1 MCWSVAMRLKETA
14 LNGIRC
20 SRLLYAC
27 SLIFKDSKGQ
37 KGAWPNSNIYTCMVI
52 VIVHD
57 KNDIRASKLRFE
69 LGYNRFIES
78 QGGVNEFKNKYS
90 LRAILRHIAS
100 KYSHPSYFSL
110 WDLGAYT
117 DIYDRSNS
125 SVADYEYVYVC
136 FERLRMYPSDCYFT
150 LPTIPFHHLG
160 IYIIKMPYSDPVVDK
175 QIQYIP

>member
-1 MCWSVAMRLKETA
+1 MCWSVPIRLKETA
-14 LNGIRC
+14 LNIIRC

-57 KNDIRASKLRFE
+57 KNDIRASKLRFK

-78 QGGVNEFKNKYS
+78 QGGVNEFKYKYS
-90 LRAILRHIAS
+90 LRAILRHISS

-110 WDLGAYT
+110 WDYT
-117 DIYDRSNS
+117 DRYDRSNS
-125 SVADYEYVYVC
+125 SVADYEEYVC
-136 FERLRMYPSDCYFT
+136 FERLRMYPFACYNA
-150 LPTIPFHHLG
+150 
-160 IYIIKMPYSDPVVDK
+160 
-175 QIQYIP
+175 